1 MNPIDWLQDNI
12 FYTDAKTKQIND
24 AMRKNAAKYS
34 GADKNPVRPSQAGGE
49 VTKFADLR
57 GSVTPGSNEPAAT
70 NLGEGAS
77 FDRAERYRA
86 GAGYPSG
93 VTRPDDYPVAFVP
106 DSTIDTGG
114 GGGNRNNSRVIP
126 GSGGRVQ
133 KGTDM
138 SRSFNDLLATTNT
151 SGYQPFGSNQLPT
164 TAGSPDSKVSPKTQV
179 VTNIGPVA
187 DGQEYANNLGRQGT
201 RGFGPIADGQ
211 VYGNMLENAPNTRGA
226 NIGPVADGEAYA
238 KSLGK
243 SGGST
248 SRLDAA
254 LNDKAGMQSY
264 MSKFSS
270 GDRERAANRAFLD
283 TEDSML
289 ALRAKEAVNGVVYA
303 NQKHYISGASGDD
316 AAVAIT
322 RDQARGISNGRTNA
336 QDLLKAHIAK
346 NKDAGSETPAEA
358 QDPLTP
364 AASVVKSNFDAAQKT
379 DFELNNNSGG
389 ADNPGQST
397 IDSNFMESVDFSDP
411 TQLAEYERRMKQLQQ
426 CYQQLS
432 QTFYNS
438 GRFDIAIVA
447 NSDINRG
454 AGVMASLNLDGQ
466 QQNRLREAARL
477 MNMNERDAAAMVGR
491 AMRKINRGENSN
503 TPVDQV
509 IDQFLRRGQGVNAVN
524 ADLPANIDDL
534 RSIPNREVEFGEF
547 GNQDELQNFG
557 GRDDQGNIGDVAQQI
572 KELEQAQGRKDP
584 NVLAR
589 NFFEKGK
596 EGLQREEMYI
606 PDGMPVP
613 ERFVEAAKNRDFG
626 IYQEGV
632 PAPAAQVQRI
642 ERDALQQGVDQFG
655 ADAFP
660 GAADV
665 IGRID
670 DDIQGNSAAEQSL
683 VREMIGQER
692 DGLAGSEIRRRADL
706 QLREEFGGD
715 QAMKDGGAR
724 AMPIDAYQ
732 VREQQILSDLGRIRQ
747 NSEAVEANNWR
758 AAAEANLIGQDFQVG
773 GRGARAD
780 AAMEGIGNIAKLGH
794 AKVAYDFQVNDSAL
808 DRSNAIP
815 DSLAIDLPD
824 QYNSPVTDNR
834 FAGPL
839 QKQEQWLVDALGGIR
854 DPNIAG
860 AYPDVGINEQIGL
873 ARQAVQNAKMKGQR
887 VDLGDMRIQG
897 LTDLQAAVDQVL
909 ELGRKRGQPFFN
921 NVDGKNVVNRNPGI
935 GEVLE
940 RGGMNARQIGDVAKA
955 MFAVEAA
962 RRNPANQGR
971 KELFAE
977 GVTIQPMVNKIN
989 FGGDHPAL
997 GGGEARIAMVN
1008 REKIEGREVGGQLRK
1023 LDGRKGNPGEPLNQQ
1038 ELAQARMPFQAG
1050 VAGQAI
1056 PRARFVRGEDVN
1068 LSTDAIYEKYGPVNG
1083 QVANAVLQRARQ
1095 AEGSNPDGFGM
1106 RAERQRNMDPGPAF
1120 DPGPDPWSTP
1130 PATGNG
1136 ITQEISKRS
1145 AASPQAAL
1153 PYGIDTNGAKQGPRI
1168 SGGFLGRQAVKDVY
1182 GSESTGKYAP
1192 FDLDE
1197 DTTVR
1202 PSPRRVRQ
1210 EASILRNKRYG
1221 RNAAI
1226 AGGGVAALAGIDGL
1240 IGGERDRREQEA
1252 N

>member
-1 MNPIDWLQDNI
+1 M
-12 FYTDAKTKQIND
+12 
-24 AMRKNAAKYS
+24 
-34 GADKNPVRPSQAGGE
+34 
-49 VTKFADLR
+49 
-57 GSVTPGSNEPAAT
+57 
-70 NLGEGAS
+70 
-77 FDRAERYRA
+77 
-86 GAGYPSG
+86 
-93 VTRPDDYPVAFVP
+93 
-106 DSTIDTGG
+106 
-114 GGGNRNNSRVIP
+114 
-126 GSGGRVQ
+126 
-133 KGTDM
+133 
-138 SRSFNDLLATTNT
+138 
-151 SGYQPFGSNQLPT
+151 
-164 TAGSPDSKVSPKTQV
+164 
-179 VTNIGPVA
+179 
-187 DGQEYANNLGRQGT
+187 
-201 RGFGPIADGQ
+201 
-211 VYGNMLENAPNTRGA
+211 
-226 NIGPVADGEAYA
+226 
-238 KSLGK
+238 
-243 SGGST
+243 
-248 SRLDAA
+248 
-254 LNDKAGMQSY
+254 
-264 MSKFSS
+264 
-270 GDRERAANRAFLD
+270 
-283 TEDSML
+283 
-289 ALRAKEAVNGVVYA
+289 
-303 NQKHYISGASGDD
+303 
-316 AAVAIT
+316 
-322 RDQARGISNGRTNA
+322 
-336 QDLLKAHIAK
+336 
-346 NKDAGSETPAEA
+346 
-358 QDPLTP
+358 
-364 AASVVKSNFDAAQKT
+364 
-379 DFELNNNSGG
+379 
-389 ADNPGQST
+389 
-397 IDSNFMESVDFSDP
+397 
-411 TQLAEYERRMKQLQQ
+411 
-426 CYQQLS
+426 
-432 QTFYNS
+432 
-438 GRFDIAIVA
+438 A

-557 GRDDQGNIGDVAQQI
+557 GRDDQGNIGDVEQQI

-632 PAPAAQVQRI
+632 AAPAAQVQRI

-660 GAADV
+660 GAVDV
-665 IGRID
+665 IGRIN

-683 VREMIGQER
+683 VREMVLR
-692 DGLAGSEIRRRADL
+692 DRQRVNA
-706 QLREEFGGD
+706 
-715 QAMKDGGAR
+715 
-724 AMPIDAYQ
+724 
-732 VREQQILSDLGRIRQ
+732 EQ
-747 NSEAVEANNWR
+747 VEANNWR
-758 AAAEANLIGQDFQVG
+758 AAAEAGLIGQDFQVG

-873 ARQAVQNAKMKGQR
+873 ARQAVQNAKIKGQR

-1056 PRARFVRGEDVN
+1056 PRARFVNGEDVN

-1083 QVANAVLQRARQ
+1083 QIANAVLQRARQ

-1106 RAERQRNMDPGPAF
+1106 RVERQRNMDPGTASGGSGNGGIRRPTAVASF
-1120 DPGPDPWSTP
+1120 NPGPDPWSTP

-1136 ITQEISKRS
+1136 VNREISRRS

-1182 GSESTGKYAP
+1182 GSASTGKYAP

-1197 DTTVR
+1197 DPTVR

-1210 EASILRNKRYG
+1210 EANILRNKRYG